1 MAFDHIAVLGA
12 GAWGTALA
20 NAAAHAGRRVTL
32 WTIDNKEADAILTTG
47 MSPMLPGV
55 KVNAAVTVTTNLA
68 QATAAD
74 AMLVV
79 VPAQAQREVL
89 TLAAPLIR
97 PGTPLVTCAKGIERG
112 TRKFMTQ
119 IIVEC
124 VPAALPAILS
134 GPSFAAD
141 VARGQPTAVTLAGPD
156 LRLAKDWAQA
166 LSLTTFRIYPSD
178 DLRGVALGGA
188 VKNVLA
194 IACGIA
200 AGKNLGDSARA
211 ALTTRAFAELTRFG
225 KALGGR
231 PETLTGLS
239 GLGDL
244 LLTCSSRQSRNFSFG
259 LALGE
264 GKSTSEAKALASG
277 TVEGIATAKIV
288 AELARLQNIDMP
300 IAAAVHAV
308 IDGGSNPEE
317 EIARLLARPVNPEF
331 HRA

>member
-1 MAFDHIAVLGA
+1 LPGITFGNKVAATTAGADLAKSDAVLA
-12 GAWGTALA
+12 
-20 NAAAHAGRRVTL
+20 
-32 WTIDNKEADAILTTG
+32 
-47 MSPMLPGV
+47 
-55 KVNAAVTVTTNLA
+55 
-68 QATAAD
+68 
-74 AMLVV
+74 V
-79 VPAQAQREVL
+79 VPAQHLRQVL
-89 TLAAPLIR
+89 GQFRSLSCPVIL
-97 PGTPLVTCAKGIERG
+97 CAKGIEAETG
-112 TRKFMTQ
+112 
-119 IIVEC
+119 
-124 VPAALPAILS
+124 ALMPEVLGDCLPQCPGLMLS

-141 VARGQPTAVTLAGPD
+141 VARGQPTAVTLAAPD
-156 LRLAKDWAQA
+156 LRLAKEWASA
-166 LSLTTFRIYPSD
+166 VSLTTFRIYPSD

-211 ALTTRAFAELTRFG
+211 ALTTRAFAELSRFG

-244 LLTCSSRQSRNFSFG
+244 LLTCSSRQSRNYSFG
-259 LALGE
+259 LKLGE
-264 GKSTSEAKALASG
+264 GISASEAEVQIKG

-288 AELARLQNIDMP
+288 ARLAKLQNIDMP
-300 IAAAVHAV
+300 ISAAVHAV

-317 EIARLLARPVNPEF
+317 EIARLLARPINPEF

>member
-1 MAFDHIAVLGA
+1 MSRVGVIGA
-12 GAWGTALA
+12 GAWGLALA
-20 NAAAHAGRRVTL
+20 TVAERAGHQVTIWARRPEAAQEITEKRTL
-32 WTIDNKEADAILTTG
+32 VQR
-47 MSPMLPGV
+47 LPGV
-55 KVNAAVTVTTNLA
+55 TLGNKIAATT
-68 QATAAD
+68 TAAD
-74 AMLVV
+74 LNRSDVVVAV
-79 VPAQAQREVL
+79 VPAQYLRRVL
-89 TLAAPLIR
+89 GDFRGLRVPVIL
-97 PGTPLVTCAKGIERG
+97 CAKGIEAETG
-112 TRKFMTQ
+112 ELMPEVLTD
-119 IIVEC
+119 C
-124 VPAALPAILS
+124 LPDCPALVLS
-134 GPSFAAD
+134 GPSFAID
-141 VARGQPTAVTLAGPD
+141 VARGLPTAVTLAGPN
-156 LRLAKDWAQA
+156 LRLAKDWAGA

-200 AGKNLGDSARA
+200 AGKDLGDSARA
-211 ALTTRAFAELTRFG
+211 ALTTRAFAELARFG

-259 LALGE
+259 LNLGE
-264 GKSTSEAKALASG
+264 GRSAGEAQALVKG

-288 AELARLQNIDMP
+288 ARLAELQNIDMP
-300 IAAAVHAV
+300 ITAAVHAV

>member
-1 MAFDHIAVLGA
+1 VSRIGIIGA
-12 GAWGTALA
+12 GAWGLALA
-20 NAAAHAGRRVTL
+20 TVAERAGHQVTIWARRPEAAQEINESRTL
-32 WTIDNKEADAILTTG
+32 AAR
-47 MSPMLPGV
+47 LPGV
-55 KVNAAVTVTTNLA
+55 TFAKKVAATNAPTDLNRSDAVLA
-68 QATAAD
+68 AI
-74 AMLVV
+74 
-79 VPAQAQREVL
+79 PAQHLRKVL
-89 TLAAPLIR
+89 GDFQALSVPVIL
-97 PGTPLVTCAKGIERG
+97 CAKGIEADTG
-112 TRKFMTQ
+112 ELMPE
-119 IIVEC
+119 VLADC
-124 VPAALPAILS
+124 LPACVGLVLS

-141 VARGQPTAVTLAGPD
+141 VARGQPTAVTLAGPN
-156 LRLAKDWAQA
+156 LRLAKDWASV
-166 LSLTTFRIYPSD
+166 LSLTSFRIYPSD

-259 LALGE
+259 LKLGE
-264 GKSTSEAKALASG
+264 DKSVGEAKALAKG
-277 TVEGIATAKIV
+277 TIEGIATAKIV
-288 AELARLQNIDMP
+288 ARLAKLQNIDIP
-300 IAAAVHAV
+300 ICNAVHAV
-308 IDGGSNPEE
+308 IDGGSNPDE

-331 HRA
+331 HRG